1 MEQST
6 IREERVA
13 FEVESVDV
21 VGVLR
26 VPLGARASA
35 ALVFAGPMTSVKE
48 QATGNYAVAMAARGF
63 VTLAFDHRHFGESQG
78 QPPASISKTPARPTS
93 FLPSETATSR
103 CLLPKRS
110 TTMAPR
116 AAPCPTMSTP

>member
-63 VTLAFDHRHFGESQG
+63 VTLAFDYYG
-78 QPPASISKTPARPTS
+78 
-93 FLPSETATSR
+93 TSR
-103 CLLPKRS
+103 GAVPNYVNPTKKGTVPFFKGLALPV
-110 TTMAPR
+110 PV
-116 AAPCPTMSTP
+116 